1 MDKPDFYYSPLK
13 YNDHCALC
21 FASTLTVIYNNK
33 TIFIEDFDHLT
44 SKRYFN
50 LKFNPLALTMYPLTI
65 TNDNENY
72 IIFCFL
78 QLNETNK
85 SILITT
91 TTINQYEKNPSHT
104 STITNNIQNDQ
115 SIETTTTT
123 INEQI
128 KINNKYDYLIEFS
141 NFKYISKQAFLYQL
155 TKTKM
160 ILLINTTDCIHSYS
174 IEYDQITLPLK
185 ILFYHCIYQSLIN
198 DIDIDSINPIIL
210 DDGLINNDQQS
221 IISDK
226 DENLEIKCDDNNMI
240 LMMNIKIKNNIQIRY

>member
-1 MDKPDFYYSPLK
+1 
-13 YNDHCALC
+13 
-21 FASTLTVIYNNK
+21 
-33 TIFIEDFDHLT
+33 
-44 SKRYFN
+44 
-50 LKFNPLALTMYPLTI
+50 
-65 TNDNENY
+65 
-72 IIFCFL
+72 
-78 QLNETNK
+78 
-85 SILITT
+85 
-91 TTINQYEKNPSHT
+91 
-104 STITNNIQNDQ
+104 
-115 SIETTTTT
+115 
-123 INEQI
+123 
-128 KINNKYDYLIEFS
+128 
-141 NFKYISKQAFLYQL
+141 
-155 TKTKM
+155 M